1 MYGVLTQNKNTTR
14 KKMKIRTPN
23 SNQLF
28 CLVSLLVIILSIVF
42 IEYHRISVEEEGVYF
57 QNGATNYPINPY
69 YKRGDERS
77 GVYLYRIKTNS
88 SFLFSGVLQIVPD
101 DRLLEIRINDHIVP
115 LTMFSKEELSDIRRG
130 IYINVLPYFNPG
142 INQIALKVENYQGS
156 FGGKV
161 IDKTNY
167 AKYIF
172 LLVGLLSGL
181 FFLKNRDKV
190 KKSFIKLKKREVII
204 FARTTITII
213 GATLFLIIIGRFW
226 SIPEIKWSIGG
237 CLILS
242 VIFFTCK
249 SIYQNFL
256 FTSSI
261 FIFIASICLFIVGA
275 IVIPFEKYSYDVHG
289 HVEYVGYILQ
299 YKEIPVASS
308 GWMFYHPS
316 LYYLVSACFLWIS
329 NFSEVTSDEAVKLLQ
344 LLIVYSYFS
353 IASIDKF
360 FKIII
365 SKDIVTKPMVVYAYY
380 LAFLLFLFWPSNMM
394 VAIRVGNDI
403 MFDLLF
409 AIGFYFTLCWY
420 DGKKLSD
427 LFFAAFFAIFCV
439 WAKSNGYIL
448 FALLSILLF
457 VTVIR
462 DIRQLKIKKTTLSAI
477 FTLFFVGI
485 LSVYL
490 SFGAKIRNSLA
501 GSQKS
506 MIVENASSLNPALLV
521 DAHFPNFMPFNPLP
535 FIEIPFTDSM
545 DDSKGRQSFWYYL
558 MKTSLFGEFHFD
570 GMKLAVIAQ
579 SISLL
584 LLLLVLS
591 FFYGIVRYFRVSAV
605 LPFILSIGLL
615 TIAMIAFRVFYPYSC
630 SNDFRYIYPAILPFV
645 LLSSLSLMRFKDN
658 KLIHFIFMSFV
669 TLSVLLQISLLCL
682 D

>member
-1 MYGVLTQNKNTTR
+1 
-14 KKMKIRTPN
+14 MKIRALN

-28 CLVSLLVIILSIVF
+28 CLISLLFIILSIVF
-42 IEYHRISVEEEGVYF
+42 IEYHRISVEEEGVYY
-57 QNGATNYPINPY
+57 QNGTTNYPINPY
-69 YKRGDERS
+69 YKRGEERS

-88 SFLFSGVLQIVPD
+88 SFLFSGILQIVPD
-101 DRLLEIRINDHIVP
+101 DRLLEIRINDHIIP

-130 IYINVLPYFNPG
+130 VYINVLPYFNSG
-142 INQIALKVENYQGS
+142 INQIELKVENYQGA

-172 LLVGLLSGL
+172 LLVVILSGL
-181 FFLKNRDKV
+181 FFLKNTDKA
-190 KKSFIKLKKREVII
+190 KKAFYKFRKREGIL
-204 FARTTITII
+204 FARTAVSII
-213 GATLFLIIIGRFW
+213 GVALLLVIIGRFW
-226 SIPEIKWSIGG
+226 SFSWIKWSIGV
-237 CLILS
+237 CVILS
-242 VIFFTCK
+242 VLFFTCK
-249 SIYQNFL
+249 SVYQKFL
-256 FTSSI
+256 FKSSI
-261 FIFIASICLFIVGA
+261 FIFIGSICLFIVGA

-299 YKEIPVASS
+299 YMEIPVGSS

-344 LLIVYSYFS
+344 LLSVSLFIVYSYFS

-360 FKIII
+360 FRIII
-365 SKDIVTKPMVVYAYY
+365 SKDILAKPVVVNTYY

-394 VAIRVGNDI
+394 VATRIGNDI

-409 AIGFYFTLCWY
+409 SIGFYFTLCWY
-420 DGKKLSD
+420 DSKKLND
-427 LFFAAFFAIFCV
+427 LFYATFFAAFCV

-448 FALLSILLF
+448 FALQSILLF
-457 VTVIR
+457 VMVLIEVR
-462 DIRQLKIKKTTLSAI
+462 ERKIKKTTLTAI
-477 FTLFFVGI
+477 FMLFIVGL

-490 SFGAKIRNSLA
+490 SFGAKIRNSLV

-506 MIVENASSLNPALLV
+506 MIVENATSLNPSLLV
-521 DAHFPNFMPFNPLP
+521 DAHFSNFMPFNPVP

-570 GMKLAVIAQ
+570 GMKLTFIAQ
-579 SISLL
+579 SLSLL
-584 LLLLVLS
+584 FLLLVLS
-591 FFYGIVRYFRVSAV
+591 FFYGIIRYCRVSAI
-605 LPFILSIGLL
+605 LPFILNIGLL
-615 TIAMIAFRVFYPYSC
+615 TIAMIAFRVCYPYSC

-645 LLSSLSLMRFKDN
+645 LISSLSLMRFKDN
-658 KLIHFIFMSFV
+658 KLIHFIFLSFV
-669 TLSVLLQISLLCL
+669 ALSVLFQISLVFL